1 MGATSSQRQQR
12 RRKGLATYR
21 IVRYADDFVVLV
33 SGTRAHAEALKDEV
47 AGVLA
52 LMGLRLSEEKTKIV
66 HIDEGFDFLAFRI
79 RRDTR
84 RGSRKRF
91 VYTYPSKKA
100 LALIKAKVRAV
111 TKQNTNQPLSKI
123 LGQLNAILRGWTNYH
138 KHGAAKATFGY
149 LRHFTLWRVVHWLR
163 RRHPRANWKQLRRRY
178 LGSEWW
184 PKEGKEVLFDTSAVA
199 ITRYRYRAANIP
211 TPWSTETIGAA

>member
-1 MGATSSQRQQR
+1 
-12 RRKGLATYR
+12 
-21 IVRYADDFVVLV
+21 
-33 SGTRAHAEALKDEV
+33 
-47 AGVLA
+47 VLA
-52 LMGLRLSEEKTKIV
+52 PMGLRLSEEKTKIV
-66 HIDEGFDFLAFRI
+66 HIDEGFDFLGFRI

-84 RGSRKRF
+84 RGSTKRF

-100 LALIKAKVRAV
+100 LASIKAKVRAV

-138 KHGAAKATFGY
+138 KHGAASATFSY
-149 LRHFTLWRVVHWLR
+149 LRHFSMWRVVRWLR

-178 LGSEWW
+178 LEPEWW
-184 PKEGKEVLFDTSAVA
+184 PKEGEVMLFDPSTVA

-211 TPWSTETIGAA
+211 TPWSTETTGAA